1 MEPREEE
8 EQQNEKLLT
17 ELLESKQ
24 YTKLRQAAADMQ
36 AADIAAIMDD
46 MEDEDSLKI
55 FRILP
60 KSMAADVFAN
70 LELDDQQYIIS
81 SLSDKEA
88 GVIIDNLY
96 APGATAT
103 ITVNGTSGTKV
114 TSTNGVVNI
123 ASEKY
128 RDNSHYPQ

>member
-55 FRILP
+55 FRIL
-60 KSMAADVFAN
+60 
-70 LELDDQQYIIS
+70 ELQV
-81 SLSDKEA
+81 DKPRYQTDKA
-88 GVIIDNLY
+88 GY
-96 APGATAT
+96 
-103 ITVNGTSGTKV
+103 K
-114 TSTNGVVNI
+114 
-123 ASEKY
+123 
-128 RDNSHYPQ
+128 

>member
-55 FRILP
+55 F
-60 KSMAADVFAN
+60 
-70 LELDDQQYIIS
+70 
-81 SLSDKEA
+81 
-88 GVIIDNLY
+88 
-96 APGATAT
+96 
-103 ITVNGTSGTKV
+103 
-114 TSTNGVVNI
+114 
-123 ASEKY
+123 
-128 RDNSHYPQ
+128 

>member
-55 FRILP
+55 FRIL
-60 KSMAADVFAN
+60 
-70 LELDDQQYIIS
+70 ELQVDPPRYQT
-81 SLSDKEA
+81 DKA
-88 GVIIDNLY
+88 GY
-96 APGATAT
+96 
-103 ITVNGTSGTKV
+103 K
-114 TSTNGVVNI
+114 
-123 ASEKY
+123 
-128 RDNSHYPQ
+128 